1 MKLLV
6 AMIRPE
12 MLEAVQEALDEPGVC
27 LLAVS
32 RAADPREPCA
42 RERYRGLEVRLPWP
56 RLRIEVVVV
65 NEALVDWAVNT
76 IARAAS
82 SPDAARQGNGDILV
96 MPVDDHVRISARPR
110 KEPASDDVAPARTS
124 PPFDLRRLRP

>member
-12 MLEAVQEALDEPGVC
+12 RLEAVQETLHEPGVC

-32 RAADPREPCA
+32 WAADPREPCA
-42 RERYRGLEVRLPWP
+42 RERYRGLEVRLPRP

-65 NEALVDWAVNT
+65 NEALVDWAVGA
-76 IARAAS
+76 IARAGS
-82 SPDAARQGNGDILV
+82 SREPVLQGDGDILV
-96 MPVDDHVRISARPR
+96 IPVDDHVRISAQPR
-110 KEPASDDVAPARTS
+110 EEPASDDMAPAGTS